1 MLTLVRDKLLRKFAA
16 LVLACSAQVA
26 LSRQQAAAQPPNV
39 SIVHAS
45 VIAVHAAAL
54 AQTVALVRQQ
64 TPAEQPPPIHQ
75 AATRARADRRRQLP
89 IGPRQL
95 PPLPSM
101 LERLGGA
108 HAKRAMQV
116 AQGVPTGRIA
126 LRPMFWMTRDRRG
139 AMVALGGRF

>member
-1 MLTLVRDKLLRKFAA
+1 MLALVRDKLLRKFAA

-26 LSRQQAAAQPPNV
+26 LSPQQAAAQPPNI

-45 VIAVHAAAL
+45 VIALHAAAL
-54 AQTVALVRQQ
+54 SQTAALVRKE
-64 TPAEQPPPIHQ
+64 AAAQPPASTHQ
-75 AATRARADRRRQLP
+75 PATRARADKRQMP
-89 IGPRQL
+89 PMNPGQL